1 MDIVQRVQSI
11 LLKPKEEW
19 VKIKAEPATVAGLF
33 TSYIMILAAIPAVF
47 QFLGHVLVGQ
57 RLPLVGVFRWS
68 IGRALGN
75 AVVTYVLA
83 LVAVYLFALVVNE
96 LAPTFSSTKNMT
108 SALKLTAYS
117 MTPGWVAGV
126 LYIVPGLWALS
137 LVASLYGLYLLYLG
151 FDTPM
156 METPKDKIMGYMV
169 LSIVVIVVLTVVFG
183 WIGGGI
189 FAVRY
194 GQL

>member
-1 MDIVQRVQSI
+1 MDIVPRVQAI

-19 VKIKAEPATVAGLF
+19 VKIKAEPTTVAEIF
-33 TSYIMILAAIPAVF
+33 RSYVLVLAAIPAGF
-47 QFLGHVLVGQ
+47 QFLGNILVGK
-57 RLPLVGVFRWS
+57 RLPLVGVFRWP

-75 AVVTYVLA
+75 SIVSYVLA
-83 LVAVYLFALVVNE
+83 LLAVYVFALIVSE
-96 LAPTFSSTKNMT
+96 LAPTFASTKNLT
-108 SALKLTAYS
+108 NALKLSAYS
-117 MTPGWVAGV
+117 MTPGWLAGV

-137 LVASLYGLYLLYLG
+137 LLASLYGLYLLYLG

-156 METPKDKIMGYMV
+156 METPKDKIPGYMV
-169 LSIVVIVVLTVVFG
+169 VSILVVAVLYVVFSLIVRG
-183 WIGGGI
+183 A